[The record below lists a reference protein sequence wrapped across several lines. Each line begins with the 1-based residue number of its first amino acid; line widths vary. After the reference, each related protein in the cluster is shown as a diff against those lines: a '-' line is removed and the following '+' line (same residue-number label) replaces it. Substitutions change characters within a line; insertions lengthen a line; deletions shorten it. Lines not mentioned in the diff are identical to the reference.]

1 MTHPSSGLRVSSI
14 LGIPLLASAAWL
26 VAACSGSQPTTEGP
40 AAPTTPVDV
49 APAPLEHAALP
60 DAAAVSPAAPTP
72 AAEPA
77 PPPTVWRITDG
88 IATPESVL
96 YDAAADRY
104 LVSNINGSPLDA
116 DNNGYITEI
125 SGDGKVTKAKL
136 VEGGA
141 KLKLNAPKGLG
152 LAGNVLYVADLNT
165 VRKFD
170 AKTGA
175 PKGEVAIKD
184 ATFLND
190 IAVAPDG
197 RVFVSDSS
205 LKHGE
210 KGFDS
215 QGGDAVYVIDKAGK
229 VKPLA
234 KSKDLK
240 GPNGLLVVNDGVL
253 VNTFLSDEIYRLDA
267 EGAVKDVTKLP
278 TGGLDGLL
286 QVGDNL
292 FVTSWGGEKIYKG
305 KLGGKFEPVLSGLKG
320 AADIAYDSKRNRLIV
335 PRFLDHAVE
344 AYEIK

>member
-1 MTHPSSGLRVSSI
+1 
-14 LGIPLLASAAWL
+14 
-26 VAACSGSQPTTEGP
+26 VAP
-40 AAPTTPVDV
+40 AAP
-49 APAPLEHAALP
+49 EHAALP
-60 DAAAVSPAAPTP
+60 DPAAVGPAAPTP

-77 PPPTVWRITDG
+77 PPATVWRITDG
-88 IATPESVL
+88 ISTPESVL

-104 LVSNINGSPLDA
+104 LVSNINGSPVDA

-141 KLKLNAPKGLG
+141 KLKLSAPKGMG
-152 LAGNVLYVADLNT
+152 LVGNVLYVTDINT

-175 PKGEVAIKD
+175 PKGEIAVKD
-184 ATFLND
+184 ASFLND
-190 IAVAPDG
+190 LAVAPDG

-205 LKHGE
+205 IKPGE
-210 KGFDS
+210 KGFDPL
-215 QGGDAVYVIDKAGK
+215 GGDAVYVIDKAGK

-278 TGGLDGLL
+278 TGGLDGFI
-286 QVGDNL
+286 QVGDSL
-292 FVTSWGGEKIYKG
+292 LVTSWGGEKIYKG

-320 AADIAYDSKRNRLIV
+320 AADIGYDSKRNRVIV
-335 PRFLDHAVE
+335 PRFMDNAVE

>member
-1 MTHPSSGLRVSSI
+1 MTQRSSGFGVSSI
-14 LGIPLLASAAWL
+14 LGIPLLASAVWL
-26 VAACSGSQPTTEGP
+26 VAACGSSQPAAEGP

-60 DAAAVSPAAPTP
+60 DTAAVKPAAPTP

-77 PPPTVWRITDG
+77 PPQTLWRITEG

-104 LVSNINGSPLDA
+104 LVSNINGSPIDA

-141 KLKLNAPKGLG
+141 KVKLSAPKGMG
-152 LAGNVLYVADLNT
+152 LVGNVLYVTDINT

-175 PKGEVAIKD
+175 PKGEIAVKD

-205 LKHGE
+205 MKPTE
-210 KGFDS
+210 KGADAL
-215 QGGDAVYVIDKAGK
+215 GGDAVYVIDKAGK

-253 VNTFLSDEIYRLDA
+253 VNTFLSDELYRLDA

-286 QVGDNL
+286 QVGDSL
-292 FVTSWGGEKIYKG
+292 LVTSWGGEKIYKG

-320 AADIAYDSKRNRLIV
+320 PADIGYDSKRNRLIV

>member
-1 MTHPSSGLRVSSI
+1 VP
-14 LGIPLLASAAWL
+14 
-26 VAACSGSQPTTEGP
+26 
-40 AAPTTPVDV
+40 
-49 APAPLEHAALP
+49 EHAALP
-60 DAAAVSPAAPTP
+60 DPAAVGPAAPTP
-72 AAEPA
+72 AADPA
-77 PPPTVWRITDG
+77 PPATVWRITDG
-88 IATPESVL
+88 ISTPESVL

-104 LVSNINGSPLDA
+104 LVSNINGSPVDA

-141 KLKLNAPKGLG
+141 KVKLSAPKGMG
-152 LAGNVLYVADLNT
+152 LVGNVLYVTDINT

-175 PKGEVAIKD
+175 PKGEIAVKD
-184 ATFLND
+184 ASFLND

-205 LKHGE
+205 IKPGE
-210 KGFDS
+210 KGFDPL
-215 QGGDAVYVIDKAGK
+215 GGDAVYVIEKTGK

-253 VNTFLSDEIYRLDA
+253 VNTFLSDEIYRIDA
-267 EGAVKDVTKLP
+267 EGAVKDVTKVP
-278 TGGLDGLL
+278 TGGLDGFV
-286 QVGDNL
+286 QVGDSL
-292 FVTSWGGEKIYKG
+292 LVTSWGGEKIYKG

-320 AADIAYDSKRNRLIV
+320 AADIGYDSKRNRVIV
-335 PRFLDHAVE
+335 PRFMDNAVE